1 MVLLCSIPLSA
12 DSEQGVGTLIVQV
25 QGLKSDAGDLRF
37 VLFDSKER
45 FLKNPIRAEIIA
57 IAGRKGRWVVTDI
70 PYGSYAVLVHHD
82 VNGNGKMERHWYGK
96 PKEPA
101 GASNDPAARM
111 GPPLWKKTRFEL
123 ASDSLEI
130 AITVK

>member
-1 MVLLCSIPLSA
+1 VVLPGSIALSA

-37 VLFDSKER
+37 VLFDSKEK
-45 FLKNPIRAEIIA
+45 FLKNPVRAEIIV

-70 PYGSYAVLVHHD
+70 PYGSYAVLVRHD

-101 GASNDPAARM
+101 GASNDPAASM
-111 GPPLWKKTRFEL
+111 GPPLWKTPWSEL